1 MSTPTT
7 ILAITSY
14 FKGEEFLRACK
25 REGAHVMLL
34 TEEQLKDDPWPRE
47 SIDEVFMMPNLSKLS
62 DVVNGV
68 SYLARSRKIDRI
80 VPLDEYDVENV
91 AVLREH
97 LCIPGMGITL
107 TKRFRDK
114 LIMRQTTQGA
124 GIRVPAF
131 IPVINYDALREYMSR
146 IPPPWIL
153 KPRLEAGAM
162 GIRRVG
168 NEEELWRLLDQL
180 GDEQSF
186 RVLEQ
191 YIPGSVYHVDAI
203 TYGGETL
210 FASVQRYGQPPLNV
224 SHDGGIF
231 TTMTVDPESDEAAQL
246 RDFNIEVINALGLTD
261 GATHAEFIKG
271 DADGQFYFLEIAA
284 RVGGANIADLVEATT
299 GINPWG
305 EWARME
311 IALARGQRYSLPEVK
326 QRYGGLLVSLARQ
339 EYPDLSGY
347 NDPEVVWRMN
357 KKQHAGVI
365 VASEDAERVQTLVKG
380 YSERFLYDF
389 NAVAPARDKP
399 SH

>member
-1 MSTPTT
+1 MSTTT

-34 TEEQLKDDPWPRE
+34 TEEQLKDEPWPRE
-47 SIDEVFMMPNLSKLS
+47 SIDEVFLMPNLSKLS

-68 SYLARSRKIDRI
+68 AYLARSRKIDRI

-91 AVLREH
+91 AILREH
-97 LCIPGMGITL
+97 LRIPGMGITL

-114 LIMRQTTQGA
+114 LIMRQTAHEA

-131 IPVINYDALREYMSR
+131 TPVINYDALRDFM
-146 IPPPWIL
+146 IKVPPPWVL

-162 GIRRVG
+162 GIRRVA
-168 NEEELWRLLDQL
+168 NDEELWRLLDQL

-299 GINPWG
+299 RLNPWG
-305 EWARME
+305 EWARLE
-311 IALARGQRYSLPEVK
+311 IALARGKRYSLPEIK

-357 KKQHAGVI
+357 KKQHAGLI
-365 VASEDAERVQTLVKG
+365 VASDDAERVETLVKG